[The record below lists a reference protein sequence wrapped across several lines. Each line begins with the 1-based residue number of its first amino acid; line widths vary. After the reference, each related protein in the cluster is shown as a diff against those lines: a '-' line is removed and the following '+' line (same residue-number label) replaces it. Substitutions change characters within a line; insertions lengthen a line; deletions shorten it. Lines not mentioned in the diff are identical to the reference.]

1 MSGIA
6 GTWDCVMSTPMGDQQ
21 AVMEL
26 AAAGEGVSGT
36 STNDF
41 EKLELSDGRFDGRVL
56 TWKMVASFPFKMK
69 MSGEVTVDGDAFSG
83 EVSVG
88 MFGSSAIRGT
98 RRVG

>member
-1 MSGIA
+1 MSGVP

-21 AVMEL
+21 SVLELSVAGDAVT
-26 AAAGEGVSGT
+26 GT

-41 EKLELSDGRFDGRVL
+41 EKLELSDGKFDGR
-56 TWKMVASFPFKMK
+56 TFRWKMVASFPFKMNL
-69 MSGEVTVDGDAFSG
+69 SGEVVVDGDAFSG

-98 RRVG
+98 RRAS